1 MMEEDVKELEE
12 EIKTSSSVVKKIDD
26 TESKVTALYF
36 SGYDKQVSLEE
47 FKQYLL
53 DFS

>member
-1 MMEEDVKELEE
+1 MK
-12 EIKTSSSVVKKIDD
+12 SASNVVKKIDD
-26 TESKVTALYF
+26 TESKVTALYY
-36 SGYDKQVSLEE
+36 SGYDKQVTLEE